1 MIWRR
6 IRQSRKRLLAQE
18 ADRATRWLGVVV
30 VDAHRM
36 GATVPE
42 SVDACVAVLR
52 AWSDYMERWAHD
64 FHND

>member
-36 GATVPE
+36 GE
-42 SVDACVAVLR
+42 RDLEDAHFAEG
-52 AWSDYMERWAHD
+52 WS
-64 FHND
+64 